1 MYLTYI
7 FLGMGAFAFIAIFLI
22 ELWGDVMLDRKEK
35 KEDEEGN

>member
-22 ELWGDVMLDRKEK
+22 ELWGDVMLDM
-35 KEDEEGN
+35 KEDKNERN